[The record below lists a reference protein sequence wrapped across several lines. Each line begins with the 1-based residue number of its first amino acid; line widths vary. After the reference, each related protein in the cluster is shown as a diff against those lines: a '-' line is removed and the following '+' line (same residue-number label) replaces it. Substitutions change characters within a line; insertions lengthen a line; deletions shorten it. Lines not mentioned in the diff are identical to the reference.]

1 MTDFFRPDSLQEAL
15 GILNAF
21 KEKAV
26 IVNGGSDIVIS
37 PVSYTHLDVYKRQG
51 YDLAGILYRAD
62 KNSRNCFACKA
73 EHECN
78 WSREKKNTRIKD

>member
-37 PVSYTHLDVYKRQG
+37 LSQKKIAPSVIVYIGNLPELRYIREDEG
-51 YDLAGILYRAD
+51 YIALGGNVTYRECLMI
-62 KNSRNCFACKA
+62 RFAKMLQ
-73 EHECN
+73 
-78 WSREKKNTRIKD
+78 D

>member
-1 MTDFFRPDSLQEAL
+1 MRRNTSRRSQRCISRGDPDGLRFCE
-15 GILNAF
+15 N
-21 KEKAV
+21 EKKV
-26 IVNGGSDIVIS
+26 IVEAITAHRDA
-37 PVSYTHLDVYKRQG
+37 DAAKG